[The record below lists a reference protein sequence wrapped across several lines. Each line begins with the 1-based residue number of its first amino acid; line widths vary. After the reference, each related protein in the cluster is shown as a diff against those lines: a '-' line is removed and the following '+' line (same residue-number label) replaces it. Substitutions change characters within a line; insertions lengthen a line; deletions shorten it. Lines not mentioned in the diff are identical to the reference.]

1 MEVLC
6 GLRLSLRDRALSID
20 GGPMWFTTFS
30 FRLWHNLRPGGAI
43 RRKWRL
49 PDGRVGEWYVFM
61 FRAPKVVA
69 PAYVD

>member
-1 MEVLC
+1 
-6 GLRLSLRDRALSID
+6 
-20 GGPMWFTTFS
+20 MWFTTFS